1 MEWMLQVVD
10 ELDDAISTA
19 RLYCLGLIAEVGLL
33 VAGSLGLA
41 AISAALASGAE
52 MTLLS
57 SAALMLGVASILKFH
72 ALRSPADR

>member
-1 MEWMLQVVD
+1 MLQVVD

-72 ALRSPADR
+72 ALRAAADR